1 MSDQD
6 LLPDGTRLYD
16 TICAQLRDTVW
27 SLADEVKDV
36 GPGWL
41 ARSLSLPE
49 VRAVNLLHI
58 TRPASPRELMAL
70 ADEQQAMLAFRRL
83 RVEPEATALEL
94 AAAVTGAGW
103 RVDREVYM
111 ALMGQPT
118 TPSAGAEKV
127 VELSDPQVAKLM
139 RRWLKEDFPD
149 VEPSRLDQVD
159 EYSRREGKLW
169 AERSFGIL
177 DDRGEPASITKLR
190 LRRGIAWVEDVYT
203 VPEERNRGFARAL
216 VTHAATLARAAQP
229 ELTFIIADDN
239 DWPKHLY
246 ESLGFRPVGVVWA
259 FHRAIAVAH
268 RAPAEGNLS

>member
-1 MSDQD
+1 MSDLD
-6 LLPDGTRLYD
+6 LLPDKSRLYD

-49 VRAVNLLHI
+49 VWAVNLLHI
-58 TRPASPRELMAL
+58 TGPASPHELIVL

-118 TPSAGAEKV
+118 PSAGAEAV
-127 VELSDPQVAKLM
+127 VELSDDQVAKLM

-159 EYSRREGKLW
+159 EYGRREGKLW
-169 AERSFGIL
+169 GERSFGIL
-177 DDRGEPASITKLR
+177 DDLGEPASITKLR

-216 VTHAATLARAAQP
+216 VTYAATLARAAQP

-239 DWPKHLY
+239 DWPKYLY
-246 ESLGFRPVGVVWA
+246 ESVGFRPVGVVWA
-259 FHRAIAVAH
+259 FHRAVPVANC
-268 RAPAEGNLS
+268 APAEGNLS